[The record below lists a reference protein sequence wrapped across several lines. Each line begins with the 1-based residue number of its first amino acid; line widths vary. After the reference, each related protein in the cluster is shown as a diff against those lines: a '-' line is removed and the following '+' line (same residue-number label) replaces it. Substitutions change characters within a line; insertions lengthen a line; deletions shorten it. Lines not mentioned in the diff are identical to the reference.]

1 MMMSQRKEGRE
12 GRKDVNSERQ
22 VQIDLS
28 RFYNAVG
35 EGTWT
40 RKKGRKKNKY
50 QEKKVIIEM
59 SSLSIRCGLFSLI
72 QKREGNQQSQRM
84 GTNNGG

>member
-1 MMMSQRKEGRE
+1 MMMFQSKEGRE
-12 GRKDVNSERQ
+12 GGKDVNSERQ

-28 RFYNAVG
+28 RLYNVVG

-50 QEKKVIIEM
+50 QETK
-59 SSLSIRCGLFSLI
+59 
-72 QKREGNQQSQRM
+72 GNH
-84 GTNNGG
+84 

>member
-28 RFYNAVG
+28 RFYNVVG

-50 QEKKVIIEM
+50 QETK
-59 SSLSIRCGLFSLI
+59 
-72 QKREGNQQSQRM
+72 GNH
-84 GTNNGG
+84 

>member
-59 SSLSIRCGLFSLI
+59 SSLSIRCGPFSLI
-72 QKREGNQQSQRM
+72 QKREGNQQSQRT